1 MESNLNYKNQKGKA
15 ANVPIVRPVSNGVKK
30 IAKYIA
36 SAYSLVLLGTTQ
48 IASAATS
55 ESLQNP
61 LQFNGIAEFV
71 AGALKAMVIVA
82 LPLIA
87 LAIVYSGF
95 MFVSARGNEEGIS
108 TAKRNFTYVVIGAIL
123 ILGAWVIATLIG
135 GTVTQLTR

>member
-1 MESNLNYKNQKGKA
+1 MLLSA
-15 ANVPIVRPVSNGVKK
+15 AQV
-30 IAKYIA
+30 
-36 SAYSLVLLGTTQ
+36 
-48 IASAATS
+48 ASAATS
-55 ESLQNP
+55 DTLQNP

-108 TAKRNFTYVVIGAIL
+108 LAKRNFMYVVIGAIL